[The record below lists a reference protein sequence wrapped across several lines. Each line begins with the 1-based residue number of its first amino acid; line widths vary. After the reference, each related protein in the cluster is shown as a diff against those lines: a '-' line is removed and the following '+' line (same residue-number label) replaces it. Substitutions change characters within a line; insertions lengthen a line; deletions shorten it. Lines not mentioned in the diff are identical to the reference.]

1 MLDASLLETPSLST
15 REQLPQNTQK
25 EKIGR
30 TMQAVK
36 INNMIHRTFIS
47 KLIITYSHVLSKSF
61 WNRNWWIS
69 DDWIID
75 QKYYIKTVTC
85 WQICKCWICNWIRH
99 VIIEVPIFSELS
111 FTLGRHLVQEKNTLK
126 KFRANMRNNMD
137 QVWKIKHE
145 NEGTHIWIKMNDLNL
160 WDYTLNHVI
169 IPFLWKE
176 NSLFIML
183 VVMKF

>member
-1 MLDASLLETPSLST
+1 MLFLCVHHMMPESQKLVFPWKNQQHHQKCLMLHCLKHHHYLQENNSLKIH
-15 REQLPQNTQK
+15 K
-25 EKIGR
+25 EKIGI

-61 WNRNWWIS
+61 WNRNWWIC
-69 DDWIID
+69 DDCNID

-111 FTLGRHLVQEKNTLK
+111 FTLGSHLVQEKKHIK
-126 KFRANMRNNMD
+126 KIQN
-137 QVWKIKHE
+137 KHE
-145 NEGTHIWIKMNDLNL
+145 K
-160 WDYTLNHVI
+160 
-169 IPFLWKE
+169 
-176 NSLFIML
+176 
-183 VVMKF
+183 